1 MRECVKCIQEGLEE
15 QWGINIF
22 KKVVMRVENLVLVY
36 GGEDKDW
43 KLWTEELKKNVILE
57 IGDVVLKGA

>member
-1 MRECVKCIQEGLEE
+1 
-15 QWGINIF
+15 
-22 KKVVMRVENLVLVY
+22 MRVENLVLVY
-36 GGEDKDW
+36 GGEDRDW